1 MEGLLYIE
9 LDGEIILLS
18 ELLLLLELNTETN

>member
-18 ELLLLLELNTETN
+18 ELLLLLELDTETN